1 VEAVAGIFKIP
12 FDRVDI
18 TRDGIEIRERHRDEN
33 VAVYEK
39 ERLLEAARQLLVL
52 ARMLRV

>member
-1 VEAVAGIFKIP
+1 MEAVAGIFKIP